1 MVAYRRIDEVN
12 VPTGR
17 KHALSH
23 ELFHGLTP
31 QEFDSE
37 AQSVAEAQAMTPA
50 VRRRMERNSPNG

>member
-12 VPTGR
+12 VPPGR

-31 QEFDSE
+31 EEFDNE
-37 AQSVAEAQAMTPA
+37 ARSVAE
-50 VRRRMERNSPNG
+50 VRA